1 MKNALDKILDPENDE
16 NIVLY
21 NSQNEPIEFR
31 QIAVI
36 PYDMDIYLI
45 LQPIVMPD
53 GANSDEALV
62 FIIEDYDEEGFNIN
76 LVIDDKMIDIIFDE
90 YYKLLADE

>member
-53 GANSDEALV
+53 GANPDEALV